1 MKNYL
6 KLFLLSLVIV
16 ACGSSNQDIAKKNI
30 EEHLLKQMNDAKS
43 QEFVGLDSLNFY
55 SKFDSIKIELELAEM
70 EINGC
75 KDKVNGLNELK
86 TIEIK
91 IANIKN
97 TSTTYE
103 LEQVSKDIDENSK
116 KITDLE
122 KSIGEYKEQLKNQDL
137 KKELVEYRT
146 NIQFRGKNAMGA
158 LVLNSAYVR
167 LNKDM
172 KVLDFTI
179 KEDNTKQLHLLIN
192 ILISDGQ

>member
-43 QEFVGLDSLNFY
+43 YEFVGLDSLNFY

-172 KVLDFTI
+172 KVIDFDI
-179 KEDNTKQLHLLIN
+179 KESKTK
-192 ILISDGQ
+192 